1 MSAPSASTARQLDP
15 ASVEAWLRRLAR
27 APSPPWLHAEV
38 ARRMA
43 ERLEFIRVKP
53 EVVLDWWAFGGA
65 STDRLLKA
73 YPQARH
79 LVVEPTAA
87 LHARSERA
95 MAAPWWSPRR
105 WRGPSVALAAPQ
117 SVVPSSVQLLWAN
130 MMLQAVVDPAALVA
144 RWQQLLAVDGFVMFS
159 CLGPGSLRA
168 LNDLYARRGWG
179 APLADFVD
187 MHDLG
192 DMLVHAGFAD
202 PVMDQELL
210 TLSWDSPEALLD
222 ELRALGANASPQ
234 RFVGCRTPR
243 WRQELHAALKSLAR
257 PDGRIYL
264 DFEIAYGHAFKAAP
278 RAPLAAET
286 RVSVDDMRAMV
297 RSRPPRG

>member
-15 ASVEAWLRRLAR
+15 ASVEAWLRRLAQ
-27 APSPPWLHAEV
+27 APEAPWLHAEV

-43 ERLEFIRVKP
+43 ERLPFIRIQP
-53 EVVLDWWAFGGA
+53 AVVLDWWAFGGA
-65 STDRLLKA
+65 STELLLKS

-79 LVVEPTAA
+79 LAVEPTEA
-87 LHARSERA
+87 LRARSLRA

-105 WRGPSVALAAPQ
+105 WRGRPVAQVMPQDVAPA
-117 SVVPSSVQLLWAN
+117 SVQLVWAN
-130 MMLQAVVDPAALVA
+130 MMLHAVVDPSELMAQ
-144 RWQQLLAVDGFVMFS
+144 WQQLLVVDGFVMFS
-159 CLGPGSLRA
+159 CLGPGSLRT
-168 LNDLYARRGWG
+168 LHELYARLGWG

-192 DMLVHAGFAD
+192 DMLVQAGFAD

-210 TLSWDSPEALLD
+210 TLSWDSPEALLG
-222 ELRALGANASPQ
+222 ELRTLGANASPQ
-234 RFVGCRTPR
+234 RVAGWRTPR
-243 WRQELHAALKSLAR
+243 WRERLHAALKGLAR

-297 RSRPPRG
+297 RSRTSRG